1 MDYSTILISE
11 LSKKAET
18 YLMSAEYQES
28 SIQRYRTIWR
38 KLQFYCKKTGN
49 NYYSYDIC
57 HSGIYS
63 IYKITEGEKRTSH
76 QTFCIKAL
84 RMLDEIYQQ
93 AVIKRCH
100 QLPGVQVVECFSEIL
115 DMYLK
120 YQESTEILQKT
131 VQCKSIHMIRFLNYL
146 YNQRVTNINLLAVD
160 VILSYIRELRSR
172 YTRNTVSGILF
183 TLRNFLFFLHQNGLT
198 KEPFHQLFPVIFSNK
213 LERLPSY
220 YYEDE
225 IKKILESV
233 DRNTTIGKRDYLILI
248 LAVQLGIRAGDI
260 RMMKFDYIH
269 WERNTI
275 EFVQQKT
282 GNPIQLPLMDNIK
295 YSLIEYIRESR
306 PKSESPYL
314 FLRTRAPHESYANN
328 NVFHYVIS
336 GYLNKIGVDYSG
348 RKHGLHSMRHS
359 LASNLLKNNTSY
371 PVITGILGHENTNTT
386 RLYLNIDIEGLRS
399 IALEVPY
406 EG

>member
-131 VQCKSIHMIRFLNYL
+131 VQCKSIVNGNSKYRIFGSTSTENSAIKVQDKR
-146 YNQRVTNINLLAVD
+146 QRK
-160 VILSYIRELRSR
+160 YREFGS
-172 YTRNTVSGILF
+172 
-183 TLRNFLFFLHQNGLT
+183 
-198 KEPFHQLFPVIFSNK
+198 K
-213 LERLPSY
+213 
-220 YYEDE
+220 
-225 IKKILESV
+225 
-233 DRNTTIGKRDYLILI
+233 
-248 LAVQLGIRAGDI
+248 
-260 RMMKFDYIH
+260 
-269 WERNTI
+269 
-275 EFVQQKT
+275 
-282 GNPIQLPLMDNIK
+282 
-295 YSLIEYIRESR
+295 
-306 PKSESPYL
+306 ESPFSTL
-314 FLRTRAPHESYANN
+314 T
-328 NVFHYVIS
+328 
-336 GYLNKIGVDYSG
+336 
-348 RKHGLHSMRHS
+348 
-359 LASNLLKNNTSY
+359 
-371 PVITGILGHENTNTT
+371 
-386 RLYLNIDIEGLRS
+386 
-399 IALEVPY
+399 
-406 EG
+406 